1 MGNPEEKISVQV
13 GGRMSVGSQ
22 GRSKTAL
29 LRVAVLGALVPGR
42 FPSLCPPS
50 VTETTLTT
58 SQRTPHLF
66 NGFCST
72 LFDFGGA
79 EIPCFYP
86 LKSSSSFPEISVT
99 TLPVGKRT
107 WCRLGGGE
115 GDASGVAGSD
125 SAVTWA
131 LCL

>member
-1 MGNPEEKISVQV
+1 
-13 GGRMSVGSQ
+13 MSAGSQ
-22 GRSKTAL
+22 GRSETAL

-72 LFDFGGA
+72 LLNFRGA

-86 LKSSSSFPEISVT
+86 LKSSSSFSEIGVT
-99 TLPVGKRT
+99 TLRAEKRT

-115 GDASGVAGSD
+115 GDASAVPGSH
-125 SAVTWA
+125 SALGWA
-131 LCL
+131 LCLSGVRQGDQSLG